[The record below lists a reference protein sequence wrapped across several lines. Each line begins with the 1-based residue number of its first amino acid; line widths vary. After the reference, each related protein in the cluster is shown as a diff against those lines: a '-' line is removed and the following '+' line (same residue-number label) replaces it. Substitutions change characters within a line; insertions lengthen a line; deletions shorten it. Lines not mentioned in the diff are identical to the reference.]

1 MLRILMKDGYGESIR
16 KRNAILKTERPQSL
30 RLKNKKNINII
41 SSTNNSNNQINNTN
55 YSKFKN
61 NQISSNQY
69 TTSDNEKQIQN
80 NNIFSERT
88 ENNSISKSKNLRSK
102 SPKKNIDSTRL
113 KTGKSNKT
121 TRLNTNSNTYV
132 NTNQISPLDTDNSN
146 KDRLQLLEEYIKI
159 IKSKGKEEP
168 QEEID
173 KKMRIKE
180 QLQNNIDIL
189 NANIRFANK
198 ENKVNSS
205 LGKNITKEN
214 EILIS
219 SSNRAAEN
227 SYLIKKDLPSF
238 RNEIDGMKTKLS
250 QLNEE
255 TKNLR
260 NIGIGYDRS
269 ILVLED
275 EVRKLNNLNSNL
287 IKEKEKITNEIIKYQ
302 KSIEMLIS
310 KINLVESE
318 SDKFMKNVEILAKK
332 AMNKSN
338 K

>member
-1 MLRILMKDGYGESIR
+1 MKDGYGESIR
-16 KRNAILKTERPQSL
+16 KRNAILKNERPQSL
-30 RLKNKKNINII
+30 RFKNRKNLNIN
-41 SSTNNSNNQINNTN
+41 SNTNNSNNRINNTN
-55 YSKFKN
+55 YSKYKN
-61 NQISSNQY
+61 NQISSYQN
-69 TTSDNEKQIQN
+69 TTSDNEKQN
-80 NNIFSERT
+80 NNIYSERI
-88 ENNSISKSKNLRSK
+88 ENNSISKSKNLKSK
-102 SPKKNIDSTRL
+102 SQNKNIEPKKST
-113 KTGKSNKT
+113 TGKSNKT
-121 TRLNTNSNTYV
+121 TRINTNSNTYI
-132 NTNQISPLDTDNSN
+132 NTNQISPLDTDNTN

-173 KKMRIKE
+173 KKIRLKE

-189 NANIRFANK
+189 NANIKFANK

-205 LGKNITKEN
+205 LGKNIIKEN

-238 RNEIDGMKTKLS
+238 RNEIDNMKTKLS

-260 NIGIGYDRS
+260 NIGIEYDRS
-269 ILVLED
+269 ILVLQD

>member
-16 KRNAILKTERPQSL
+16 KRNAILKNERPQSL
-30 RLKNKKNINII
+30 RFKNRKNLNIN
-41 SSTNNSNNQINNTN
+41 SNTNNSNNRINNTN
-55 YSKFKN
+55 YSKYKN
-61 NQISSNQY
+61 NQISSYQN
-69 TTSDNEKQIQN
+69 TTSDNEKQN
-80 NNIFSERT
+80 NNIYSERI
-88 ENNSISKSKNLRSK
+88 ENNSISKSKNLKSK
-102 SPKKNIDSTRL
+102 SQNKNIEPKKST
-113 KTGKSNKT
+113 TGKSNKT
-121 TRLNTNSNTYV
+121 TRINTNSNTYI
-132 NTNQISPLDTDNSN
+132 NTNQISPLDTDNTN

-173 KKMRIKE
+173 KKIRLKE

-189 NANIRFANK
+189 NANIKFANK

-205 LGKNITKEN
+205 LGKNIIKEN

-238 RNEIDGMKTKLS
+238 RNEIDNMKTKLS

-260 NIGIGYDRS
+260 NIGIEYDRS
-269 ILVLED
+269 ILVLQD

-287 IKEKEKITNEIIKYQ
+287 IKEKEKVTNEVIKYQ
-302 KSIEMLIS
+302 KSIDMLIS

-332 AMNKSN
+332 AMNKPN

>member
-1 MLRILMKDGYGESIR
+1 MKDGYGESIR
-16 KRNAILKTERPQSL
+16 KRNAILKNERPQSL
-30 RLKNKKNINII
+30 RFKNRKNLNIN
-41 SSTNNSNNQINNTN
+41 SNTNNSNNRINNTN
-55 YSKFKN
+55 YSKYKN
-61 NQISSNQY
+61 NQISSYQN
-69 TTSDNEKQIQN
+69 TTSDNEKQN
-80 NNIFSERT
+80 NNIYSERI
-88 ENNSISKSKNLRSK
+88 ENNSISKSKNLKSK
-102 SPKKNIDSTRL
+102 SQNKNIEPKKST
-113 KTGKSNKT
+113 TGKSNKT
-121 TRLNTNSNTYV
+121 TRINTNSNTYI
-132 NTNQISPLDTDNSN
+132 NTNQISPLDTDNTN

-173 KKMRIKE
+173 KKIRLKE

-189 NANIRFANK
+189 NANIKFANK

-205 LGKNITKEN
+205 LGKNIIKEN

-238 RNEIDGMKTKLS
+238 RNEIDNMKTKLS

-260 NIGIGYDRS
+260 NIGIEYDRS
-269 ILVLED
+269 ILVLQD

-287 IKEKEKITNEIIKYQ
+287 IKEKEKVTNEVIKYQ
-302 KSIEMLIS
+302 KSIDMLIS

-332 AMNKSN
+332 AMNKPN

>member
-16 KRNAILKTERPQSL
+16 KRNAILKNERPQSL
-30 RLKNKKNINII
+30 RFKNRKNLNIN
-41 SSTNNSNNQINNTN
+41 SNTNNSNNRINNTN
-55 YSKFKN
+55 YSKFQN
-61 NQISSNQY
+61 NQISSYQN
-69 TTSDNEKQIQN
+69 TTSDNEKQN
-80 NNIFSERT
+80 NNIYSERI
-88 ENNSISKSKNLRSK
+88 ENNSISKSKNLKSK
-102 SPKKNIDSTRL
+102 SQNKNIEPKKST
-113 KTGKSNKT
+113 TGKSNKT
-121 TRLNTNSNTYV
+121 TRINTNSNTYI
-132 NTNQISPLDTDNSN
+132 NTNQISPLDTDNTN

-159 IKSKGKEEP
+159 IKSKGQEEP

-173 KKMRIKE
+173 KKIRLKE

-189 NANIRFANK
+189 NANIKFANK

-205 LGKNITKEN
+205 LGKNIIKEN

-238 RNEIDGMKTKLS
+238 RNEIDNMKTKLS

-260 NIGIGYDRS
+260 NIGIEYDRS
-269 ILVLED
+269 ILVLQD

-287 IKEKEKITNEIIKYQ
+287 IKEKEKVSNEIIKYQ

-318 SDKFMKNVEILAKK
+318 SDKFMKNVEFLAKK
-332 AMNKSN
+332 AMNNSN

>member
-1 MLRILMKDGYGESIR
+1 MKDGYGESIR
-16 KRNAILKTERPQSL
+16 KRNAILKNERPQSL
-30 RLKNKKNINII
+30 RFKNRKNLNIN
-41 SSTNNSNNQINNTN
+41 SNTNNSNNRINNTN
-55 YSKFKN
+55 YSKYKN
-61 NQISSNQY
+61 NQISSYQN
-69 TTSDNEKQIQN
+69 TTSDNEKQN
-80 NNIFSERT
+80 NNIYSERI
-88 ENNSISKSKNLRSK
+88 ENTSISKSKNLRSK
-102 SPKKNIDSTRL
+102 SQKKNIAPKKST
-113 KTGKSNKT
+113 TGKSNKT
-121 TRLNTNSNTYV
+121 TRINTNSNTYI
-132 NTNQISPLDTDNSN
+132 NTNQISPLDTDNTN

-173 KKMRIKE
+173 KKIRLKE

-238 RNEIDGMKTKLS
+238 RNEIDNMKTKLS

-260 NIGIGYDRS
+260 NIGIEYDRN
-269 ILVLED
+269 ILVLQD

-287 IKEKEKITNEIIKYQ
+287 IKEKEKVTNEVIKYQ

-332 AMNKSN
+332 AMNKPN

>member
-16 KRNAILKTERPQSL
+16 KRNAILKNERPQSL
-30 RLKNKKNINII
+30 RFKNRKNLNIN
-41 SSTNNSNNQINNTN
+41 SNTNNSNNRINNTN
-55 YSKFKN
+55 YSKYKN
-61 NQISSNQY
+61 NQISSYQN
-69 TTSDNEKQIQN
+69 TTSDNEKQN
-80 NNIFSERT
+80 NNIYSERI
-88 ENNSISKSKNLRSK
+88 ENNSISKSKNLKSK
-102 SPKKNIDSTRL
+102 SQNKNIEPKKST
-113 KTGKSNKT
+113 TGKSNKT
-121 TRLNTNSNTYV
+121 TRINTNSNTYI
-132 NTNQISPLDTDNSN
+132 NTNQISPLDTDNTN

-159 IKSKGKEEP
+159 IKSKGQEEP

-173 KKMRIKE
+173 KKIRLKE

-189 NANIRFANK
+189 NANIKFANK

-205 LGKNITKEN
+205 LGKNIIKEN

-238 RNEIDGMKTKLS
+238 RNEIDNMKTKLS

-260 NIGIGYDRS
+260 NIGIEYDRS
-269 ILVLED
+269 ILVLQD

-287 IKEKEKITNEIIKYQ
+287 IKEKEKVTNEVIKYQ
-302 KSIEMLIS
+302 KSIDMLIS

-332 AMNKSN
+332 AMNKPN

>member
-1 MLRILMKDGYGESIR
+1 MKDGYGESIR
-16 KRNAILKTERPQSL
+16 KRNAILKNERPQSL
-30 RLKNKKNINII
+30 RFKNRKNLNIN
-41 SSTNNSNNQINNTN
+41 SNTNNSNNRINNTN
-55 YSKFKN
+55 YSKYKN
-61 NQISSNQY
+61 NQISSYQN
-69 TTSDNEKQIQN
+69 TTSDNEKQN
-80 NNIFSERT
+80 NNIYSERI
-88 ENNSISKSKNLRSK
+88 ENNSISKSKNLKSK
-102 SPKKNIDSTRL
+102 SQNKNIEPKKST
-113 KTGKSNKT
+113 TGKSNKT
-121 TRLNTNSNTYV
+121 TRINTNSNTYI
-132 NTNQISPLDTDNSN
+132 NTNQISPLDTDNTN

-159 IKSKGKEEP
+159 IKSKGQEEP

-173 KKMRIKE
+173 KKIRLKE

-189 NANIRFANK
+189 NANIKFANK

-205 LGKNITKEN
+205 LGKNIIKEN

-238 RNEIDGMKTKLS
+238 RNEIDNMKTKLS

-260 NIGIGYDRS
+260 NIGIEYDRS
-269 ILVLED
+269 ILVLQD

-287 IKEKEKITNEIIKYQ
+287 IKEKEKVTNEVIKYQ
-302 KSIEMLIS
+302 KSIDMLIS

-332 AMNKSN
+332 AMNKPN

>member
-1 MLRILMKDGYGESIR
+1 MKDGYGESIR
-16 KRNAILKTERPQSL
+16 KRNAILKNERPQSL
-30 RLKNKKNINII
+30 RFKNRKNLNIN
-41 SSTNNSNNQINNTN
+41 SNTNNSNNRINNTN
-55 YSKFKN
+55 YSKYKN
-61 NQISSNQY
+61 NQISSYQN
-69 TTSDNEKQIQN
+69 TTSDNEKQN
-80 NNIFSERT
+80 NNIYSERI
-88 ENNSISKSKNLRSK
+88 ENNSISKSKNLKSK
-102 SPKKNIDSTRL
+102 SQNKNIEPKKST
-113 KTGKSNKT
+113 TGKSNKT
-121 TRLNTNSNTYV
+121 TRINTNSNTYI
-132 NTNQISPLDTDNSN
+132 NTNQISPLDTDNTN

-173 KKMRIKE
+173 KKIRLKE

-189 NANIRFANK
+189 NANIKFANK

-205 LGKNITKEN
+205 LGKNIIKEN

-260 NIGIGYDRS
+260 NIGIEYDRS
-269 ILVLED
+269 ILVLQD

-332 AMNKSN
+332 AMNKPN

>member
-1 MLRILMKDGYGESIR
+1 
-16 KRNAILKTERPQSL
+16 
-30 RLKNKKNINII
+30 
-41 SSTNNSNNQINNTN
+41 
-55 YSKFKN
+55 
-61 NQISSNQY
+61 
-69 TTSDNEKQIQN
+69 
-80 NNIFSERT
+80 
-88 ENNSISKSKNLRSK
+88 
-102 SPKKNIDSTRL
+102 
-113 KTGKSNKT
+113 
-121 TRLNTNSNTYV
+121 
-132 NTNQISPLDTDNSN
+132 
-146 KDRLQLLEEYIKI
+146 
-159 IKSKGKEEP
+159 
-168 QEEID
+168 
-173 KKMRIKE
+173 MRIKE